1 MSINI
6 TKVFH
11 LPVLPDVTR
20 KKEVNKIA
28 FLPVYVM
35 QLRDGGYAYEAIAEN
50 TVDAAGNGPCGFTR
64 GLGQR

>member
-1 MSINI
+1 MLTNI

-20 KKEVNKIA
+20 KKGVNKIA

-64 GLGQR
+64 KPCRR

>member
-1 MSINI
+1 MSKII

-20 KKEVNKIA
+20 KKGVNKIA

-35 QLRDGGYAYEAIAEN
+35 QLRDGGYAYEAIAKN
-50 TVDAAGNGPCGFTR
+50 TVDDAGDGPRDFSR
-64 GLGQR
+64 GIRRR